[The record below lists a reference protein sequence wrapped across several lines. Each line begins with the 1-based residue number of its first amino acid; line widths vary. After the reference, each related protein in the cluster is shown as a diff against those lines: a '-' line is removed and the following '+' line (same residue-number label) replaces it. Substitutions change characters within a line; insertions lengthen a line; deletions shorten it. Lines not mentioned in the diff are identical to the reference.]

1 MVLTS
6 PTLRQYGTVGQRLP
20 TYSSFLS
27 SAEVT
32 EVAQLQ

>member
-6 PTLRQYGTVGQRLP
+6 PTLRQYDTVEQRLP
-20 TYSSFLS
+20 THSSFLS
-27 SAEVT
+27 SAKVI